1 MAKQWAGNGVRESER
16 GLGRGIE
23 PEADRVVLGAD
34 SIARQDRASRI
45 APDALKAHDDT
56 PRASRIAP
64 DALKAHDG
72 TLNTLKAHDNT
83 PLAISTVITG
93 SVLLC
98 ACIALVCG
106 GIARYDIGV
115 SKTRGR
121 TP

>member
-23 PEADRVVLGAD
+23 PEADIAAWGAD

-45 APDALKAHDDT
+45 APDALKAHDNT
-56 PRASRIAP
+56 PNTF
-64 DALKAHDG
+64 KAHDD
-72 TLNTLKAHDNT
+72 K

-106 GIARYDIGV
+106 GIARYNILI
-115 SKTRGR
+115 SKNHER

>member
-23 PEADRVVLGAD
+23 PETDIAAWEAD
-34 SIARQDRASRI
+34 SI

-56 PRASRIAP
+56 HRASRIAP
-64 DALKAHDG
+64 HALKAHD
-72 TLNTLKAHDNT
+72 NTPDALKAHDNT

-106 GIARYDIGV
+106 GIARYNILI
-115 SKTRGR
+115 SKNHER